1 MSAKRIHIDDLTPE
15 QAREWLIANNPE
27 GADYWRS
34 APADDLREAVED
46 NLTDFGVT
54 EQDGDICVELGRRRW
69 VGVRAYTKRFV
80 LFLVPFLVVAFF
92 LISQGGKAS
101 AWTWA
106 LAVWVA
112 ALLAV
117 IAWPDD
123 TAARPKAEGGDR

>member
-15 QAREWLIANNPE
+15 QAREWLIANDPE

-34 APADDLREAVED
+34 APADGLREAVEE
-46 NLTDFGVT
+46 NLTAFGVT
-54 EQDGDICVELGRRRW
+54 EQDDDICVETRRRSW

-80 LFLVPFLVVAFF
+80 LFLVPFLAVAFF
-92 LISQGGKAS
+92 LIGQGAKAS

-117 IAWPDD
+117 IARPDD
-123 TAARPKAEGGDR
+123 TTAKPKAEGGDR